1 MREDSRWQRYW
12 RYLSK
17 QLGRDV
23 DEELNFHVQMRARE
37 LEARGLSREAA
48 MTEAGR
54 RFGDQ
59 GRVKSQLERIEQR
72 RGKRLTL
79 GFFVEELLQD
89 LRYAARG
96 LLKRPGFSFMTASSL
111 ALGIAATTVVLSV
124 VDSWLLRPLP
134 VRDPG
139 QLVVIGASNHA
150 SGSLVTHLISLPT
163 VREIQARRDLFSD
176 AAAVRL
182 TMVGA
187 RRPEGQSG
195 QPRLLFA
202 VTGNYFPLLGVSAA
216 VGRTLI
222 PDDDLRRERVI
233 VLSHR
238 FWSAEW
244 GADRSVIGKLL
255 YLNTVPFTIIGLA

>member
-1 MREDSRWQRYW
+1 MRDDSRWQRYW

-59 GRVKSQLERIEQR
+59 GRVKSQLERIER
-72 RGKRLTL
+72 KRGKRLTL

-89 LRYAARG
+89 IRYAARG

-150 SGSLVTHLISLPT
+150 SGSLVTHLISLALLA
-163 VREIQARRDLFSD
+163 VQVGAAWLGLDARRDSPGSP
-176 AAAVRL
+176 ACCS
-182 TMVGA
+182 
-187 RRPEGQSG
+187 P
-195 QPRLLFA
+195 
-202 VTGNYFPLLGVSAA
+202 
-216 VGRTLI
+216 
-222 PDDDLRRERVI
+222 
-233 VLSHR
+233 
-238 FWSAEW
+238 
-244 GADRSVIGKLL
+244 
-255 YLNTVPFTIIGLA
+255 